1 MISSRCK
8 ALALILGGLLSP
20 GFECPLGATPQQ
32 RHREIVE
39 VTEVAVPVNVIR
51 EGAPVRGLGRDDFKL
66 TAAGKKREI
75 SGFSVIDLTQDD
87 LDSPSS
93 GSELPLFGRRHIMLL
108 FDLAFANPSSIVRA
122 RHAAMELVD
131 QGMHPT
137 DLVGVASY
145 SSRFG
150 MKVHLGFTD
159 DRDTVRLAIESLG
172 FTDVIQLYLRAADDD
187 LEILRANPASESRS
201 GPSDLSVDT
210 VLQSHLEA
218 MVVEDSRA
226 VQGHFASGLVSSLE
240 QLAGALSPINGRKQ
254 LIYLSEGFPSSLLV
268 GTASMRAIQ
277 KMNDAVNRG
286 EYWKVDST
294 LRYGRVD
301 QRNHLREALQQFVDA
316 DGAIHAVD
324 VGGIRPGFS
333 KPGQETLFIMADRTG
348 GEFLHN
354 YNNLNKAMEE
364 VLERTSI
371 TYLLSFKLTDNER
384 DGQRHKIKVRLKK
397 GSQGTRLLYRPSFVA
412 TDSIED

>member
-1 MISSRCK
+1 MS
-8 ALALILGGLLSP
+8 ILLGWILLQASV
-20 GFECPLGATPQQ
+20 CPLEATTDQGFS
-32 RHREIVE
+32 ELVE
-39 VTEVAVPVNVIR
+39 VIQVEVPVNVIR
-51 EGAPVRGLGRDDFKL
+51 DGAPVRGLGRDDFRI
-66 TAAGKKREI
+66 TAGGKKREI
-75 SGFSVIDLTQDD
+75 EGFSVIDLAEADPESQGFSDK
-87 LDSPSS
+87 
-93 GSELPLFGRRHIMLL
+93 LPLSARRHFMLL
-108 FDLAFANPSSIVRA
+108 FDLAFAKPSSIVRA
-122 RHAAMELVD
+122 RHAAIELVD

-137 DLVGVASY
+137 DLVGMASY

-159 DRDTVRLAIESLG
+159 DRDTVRLAIASLG
-172 FTDVIQLYLRAADDD
+172 FTDVIQLYLRAAEDD
-187 LEILRANPASESRS
+187 LEILRANLASESRF

-240 QLAGALSPINGRKQ
+240 KLAEALSPINGRKQ

-277 KMNDAVNRG
+277 KMNNAVNRG

-324 VGGIRPGFS
+324 LGGIRGGWS

-348 GEFLHN
+348 GEFLHS

-364 VLERTSI
+364 VLERTSL
-371 TYLLSFKLTDNER
+371 TYLLSFRLMASER

-397 GSQGTRLLYRPSFVA
+397 AGQGTRLLYRPSFVA
-412 TDSIED
+412 TDSVGN

>member
-1 MISSRCK
+1 M
-8 ALALILGGLLSP
+8 ALILGGLLP
-20 GFECPLGATPQQ
+20 TGFGCPLGATPQQ
-32 RHREIVE
+32 SHKEIVE
-39 VTEVAVPVNVIR
+39 VTEVVVPVNVIR

-108 FDLAFANPSSIVRA
+108 FDLAFAKASSIVRA

-137 DLVGVASY
+137 DLVAVASY

-159 DRDTVRLAIESLG
+159 DRDTVRLAIASLG
-172 FTDVIQLYLRAADDD
+172 FTDVIQMYLRAADDD
-187 LEILRANPASESRS
+187 LEILRAKLASESRF
-201 GPSDLSVDT
+201 GPSNLLVDT
-210 VLQSHLEA
+210 VLQSDLEQCRPLFF
-218 MVVEDSRA
+218 EDSRA

-240 QLAGALSPINGRKQ
+240 NLAEALSPINGRKQ

-268 GTASMRAIQ
+268 GTASPRAML
-277 KMNDAVNRG
+277 KMNEAVNRG

-301 QRNHLREALQQFVDA
+301 QRNHLRGALQQFVDA

-324 VGGIRPGFS
+324 VGGIRAGWS

-348 GEFLHN
+348 GEFLHD

-371 TYLLSFKLTDNER
+371 TYLLSFRLPENER

-397 GSQGTRLLYRPSFVA
+397 GGQGTRLLYRPSFVA
-412 TDSIED
+412 TGSTEN